1 MHARSRRSPCGT
13 TAVVS
18 SAISLKRGRRAGPE
32 KSGPLGR
39 TPENR
44 ENVGKYSGATLAT
57 CGCQWLGPATSS
69 PANTTDTCCGPPR
82 AWWSSCRSSSST
94 SRSSTSRSPERHRAR
109 RSPQHPSE
117 PWSPATVTPAV
128 STRLQARTTS
138 LEREVERLESEARHA
153 HNEARRL
160 RQRHDLEQRACS
172 ASAAALAPAAV
183 RAAVREA
190 LRAMADAGGADE
202 EAGGAAGLLADQA
215 ELVRAEL
222 AEGAGGRTREFNAA
236 SLPPPTH
243 TDLAPSSL
251 GRLGRTS

>member
-18 SAISLKRGRRAGPE
+18 SAISLSEGVERA
-32 KSGPLGR
+32 PLR
-39 TPENR
+39 AALWKR
-44 ENVGKYSGATLAT
+44 ENSRCDVNILA
-57 CGCQWLGPATSS
+57 LGPPPRVSAVSGCGPPTSS

-117 PWSPATVTPAV
+117 PWSPTTVTPTV